1 MACPC
6 RALWAPHRPELD
18 ACECATCHASG
29 PAARTILLG
38 MLRAGVHQHMTLA
51 QRAAE
56 AREYRADLLA
66 HLHATG
72 APESYIAVV
81 ERGYAKGGS
90 LMAVGIGA
98 GMTPTPPAA
107 PQPKPVL

>member
-1 MACPC
+1 VACPC